1 MYRRIVKILH
11 GKKILILGFGR
22 EGISSYKFIRKIL
35 PEISITIA
43 DKDKNVLNNIDFILD
58 DNCQTILGKSY
69 ISNPENF
76 DLILKTPGIPN
87 NLLKDKVSQ
96 NKITS
101 QTDLFLQL
109 FSSNTIGVT
118 GTKGKSTTS
127 SLIRHILSYYHK
139 DVVLIGNIGVP
150 PFDMIEK
157 IGKETRVVFEMSSYQ
172 LENISVSPH
181 IAVILNLFQEHL
193 DHYENFDGYQSAKF
207 NITKFQSKNDWVIFN
222 ADNPSVNKLIAKSGF
237 TGESLEFSSE
247 KEISTGAFL
256 NREGNVV
263 FKQNENISE
272 FDFNNRLYLPGR
284 HNLMNIMAAV
294 CACKLL
300 EISDNIISEAISG
313 FKGLEHRLE
322 YIGKYGNI
330 HFYNDSI
337 ATIPEAAIEAVKTLK
352 TVDTLILGGKD
363 RGIDYSKLAKFISQS
378 DITNLIFTGEAGK
391 RILEEVEAIG
401 ISNKKKYFLITRF
414 DEIKQIIKQYTK
426 PGYICLLSPAASS
439 YDMFKNFEER
449 GEAFKKIAGN
459 I

>member
-1 MYRRIVKILH
+1 MYRQLVEILH

-35 PEISITIA
+35 PEISVTIA
-43 DKDKNVLNNIDFILD
+43 DKDKNVLNNIDFIID
-58 DNCQTILGKSY
+58 SNCQTILGKSY
-69 ISNPENF
+69 ISNLDDF

-87 NLLKDKVSQ
+87 NLLKEKVSQ

-127 SLIRHILSYYHK
+127 GLIRHILSCYHK

-193 DHYENFDGYQSAKF
+193 DHYENFEGYQSAKF
-207 NITKFQSKNDWVIFN
+207 NITKFQTKNDWVIYNSDDSIINELFN
-222 ADNPSVNKLIAKSGF
+222 R
-237 TGESLEFSSE
+237 TGITRNYFQFSSE
-247 KEISTGAFL
+247 KKVNTGAFL
-256 NREGNVV
+256 GKNDNVIFTGLNAKSV
-263 FKQNENISE
+263 
-272 FDFNNRLYLPGR
+272 FDFSNRLYLPGR

-300 EISDNIISEAISG
+300 EIPDNIISEAISG

-363 RGIDYSKLAKFISQS
+363 RGIDYSKLARFISQS

-449 GEAFKKIAGN
+449 GEAFIKIARN
-459 I
+459 V